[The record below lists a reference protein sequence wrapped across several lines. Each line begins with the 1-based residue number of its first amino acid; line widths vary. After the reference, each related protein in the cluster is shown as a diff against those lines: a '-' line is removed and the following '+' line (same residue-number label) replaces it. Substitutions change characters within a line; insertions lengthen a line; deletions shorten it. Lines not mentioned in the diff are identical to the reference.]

1 MWHMQLQSVAQ
12 LEIGHGSPEI
22 KRFCEMIVPETR
34 KGVGFHQHPPVQV
47 KVIGPGNLPKR
58 DR

>member
-1 MWHMQLQSVAQ
+1 MQLQSVAQ